1 MSTSIINASSQV
13 SIISGF
19 QIPELNLPSINYDAL
34 FRERSQRVFHISDD
48 NKHYNQRDLVEFRGR
63 SLFNNQRAL
72 TDICNTF

>member
-48 NKHYNQRDLVEFRGR
+48 NKHYSQRDLVEFRGR
-63 SLFNNQRAL
+63 SLFNNQRL
-72 TDICNTF
+72 SSLSC